1 MRDAVTLT
9 ATLSAPGVAVSGRDA
24 VRAPAQQRNGDAVSP
39 ADSMCRLGT
48 VGRDYGT
55 VGCQNLGHIGV
66 SCMGGQLTLLPMLP
80 MLPRMPCHACDNST
94 MMLCDHGLT
103 RAYLM

>member
-1 MRDAVTLT
+1 MTLT
-9 ATLSAPGVAVSGRDA
+9 ATLSSPGVAVSGRDA

-39 ADSMCRLGT
+39 SDSMCRLGT

-66 SCMGGQLTLLPMLP
+66 SCMGGQLTLLTMLP

-94 MMLCDHGLT
+94 MMLCDLGLT
-103 RAYLM
+103 RAYLR